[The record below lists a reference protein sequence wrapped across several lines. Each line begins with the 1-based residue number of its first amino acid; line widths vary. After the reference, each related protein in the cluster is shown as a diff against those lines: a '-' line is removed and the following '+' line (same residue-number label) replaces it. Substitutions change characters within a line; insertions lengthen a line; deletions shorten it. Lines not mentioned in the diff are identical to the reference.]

1 MGQPSQSGPRSD
13 QDERFE
19 SPSRM
24 KAPLLVPTRS
34 IVRVTGVPPL
44 ESGLVEC
51 SDRSRDGFSSV
62 PDPAASVAGFE
73 WVDDPAIRRYDVM
86 VRRAGNH
93 RVARLVMEDRGH
105 RQATGVADP
114 L

>member
-34 IVRVTGVPPL
+34 IVRVTGVPPV

-51 SDRSRDGFSSV
+51 SDPARAGFSSV
-62 PDPAASVAGFE
+62 PDPAASVAGLE
-73 WVDDPAIRRYDVM
+73 WVDDPAISRNDVM
-86 VRRAGNH
+86 IGRAGNH
-93 RVARLVMEDRGH
+93 RMARLVMEH
-105 RQATGVADP
+105 RS
-114 L
+114 